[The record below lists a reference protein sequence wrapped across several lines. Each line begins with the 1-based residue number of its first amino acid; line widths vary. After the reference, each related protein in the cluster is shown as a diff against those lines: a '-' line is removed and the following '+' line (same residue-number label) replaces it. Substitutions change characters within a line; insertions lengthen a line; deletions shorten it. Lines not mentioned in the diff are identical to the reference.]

1 MRFPIMLTKENDKI
15 VKELNDYILT
25 WVERFNKE
33 KEYKKDYEMKYRLNK
48 SYLEN
53 ANEQIKDLKGE
64 IKELKRQLKNKDKG
78 IEAMKDMLEER
89 TTIDNE

>member
-1 MRFPIMLTKENDKI
+1 MRFPVMLTKENDKQ
-15 VKELNDYILT
+15 VKELRDKAIKWMNMY
-25 WVERFNKE
+25 FKE
-33 KEYKKDYEMKYRLNK
+33 KDYSKDYEMKYRLNK

-53 ANEQIKDLKGE
+53 ANEQIRDLKGE

-89 TTIDNE
+89 VIDEE

>member
-1 MRFPIMLTKENDKI
+1 MRLPIMLTKDNDKI
-15 VKELNDYILT
+15 VKELNDYMLT

-33 KEYKKDYEMKYRLNK
+33 NALKEDYEMKYRLNK

-53 ANEQIKDLKGE
+53 ANEQIRDLKGE

-78 IEAMKDMLEER
+78 IEAMKNMLEER
-89 TTIDNE
+89 TMDEE

>member
-1 MRFPIMLTKENDKI
+1 MRFPVMLTKDNDKK
-15 VKELNDYILT
+15 VKELNNTIRKWIDRY
-25 WVERFNKE
+25 EKE

-48 SYLEN
+48 SYAEN
-53 ANEQIKDLKGE
+53 ANERIMDLKGE

-89 TTIDNE
+89 TADEE